1 MNIDDHDVALAHSL
15 GLQAFVYGFATVELY
30 RVFWN
35 EAVDPD
41 RGHHDGVNQFHHV
54 RDVATPS
61 DTFIPS
67 PNNDTLYSTAWL
79 DLTAEPIVL
88 SIPPIPDRCYWFP
101 VGDFFHDIVT
111 TLDWRSIGAGGGDVA
126 LVGPSWSGALPD
138 GLDRVDI
145 STPMAWIL
153 ARTLT
158 DGTDDD
164 VEQVNRIQDR
174 FDLTPLSAWSA
185 TPAPD
190 TSIDYPDPALESDP
204 IHHFAV
210 LDDLLRRNPPRPADT
225 GLVST
230 LGHIGIGRTTPFD
243 ASTLSTASAEALR
256 HAEGVGRALLHARSS
271 ASRRTINGWSPV
283 LLTGTFGT
291 RYLYRAAFEFLGL
304 LHGDD
309 MMQAAFSS
317 FVDAD
322 EERYDGAHR
331 YELRFDTPPPADA
344 CWSLTM
350 YDDERFLLVDNEI
363 DRYSIGDRT
372 PGLRF
377 DPDGSLTVVLQHER
391 PAGDDVANWL
401 PTPSGGFYI
410 SIRAFNPTTELREG
424 RWQPPPVHRVDA
436 VT

>member
-1 MNIDDHDVALAHSL
+1 MDIDDHDAALAHSL

-30 RVFWN
+30 RVLWN

-41 RGHHDGVNQFHHV
+41 RGHDDGINRFHHV
-54 RDVATPS
+54 RDVATPA

-79 DLTAEPIVL
+79 DLTAEPVVL
-88 SIPPIPDRCYWFP
+88 SIPPIPDRHYWFP
-101 VGDFFHDIVT
+101 VGDFYHDIVA
-111 TLDWRSIGAGGGDVA
+111 TLDRRAIGDRGADIA
-126 LVGPSWSGALPD
+126 LVGPSWSGDLPD
-138 GLDRVDI
+138 GLGRVDV

-164 VEQVNRIQDR
+164 IAQVNRLQDGY
-174 FDLTPLSAWSA
+174 DLTPLSTWTGTA
-185 TPAPD
+185 PPD
-190 TSIDYPDPALESDP
+190 TTVDHPDPALDSDP
-204 IHHFAV
+204 IRFFAV
-210 LDDLLRRNPPRPADT
+210 LDDLLRRNPPRPADA

-230 LGHIGIGRTTPFD
+230 FGHIGIGRSAPFD
-243 ASTLSTASAEALR
+243 ATTLSTASADALR
-256 HAEGVGRALLHARSS
+256 HAHGVGRALLHARSS
-271 ASRRTINGWSPV
+271 ASRRTVDGWSPV

-291 RYLYRAAFEFLGL
+291 RYLYRATFEYLGL
-304 LHGDD
+304 LHGDE

-322 EERYDGAHR
+322 GERYHGSHR
-331 YELRFDTPPPADA
+331 YEVRFETPPPAEA

-372 PGLRF
+372 PGLRS
-377 DPDGSLTVVLQHER
+377 DPDGSLTVRLQHER
-391 PAGDDVANWL
+391 PADGEVANWL
-401 PTPSGGFYI
+401 PTPSDGFYI
-410 SIRAFNPTTELREG
+410 SIRAFDPSPELREG
-424 RWQPPPVHRVDA
+424 RWKPPA
-436 VT
+436 VRRLDPTT